1 MTENPREQPTEGEQ
15 PKSGQPSPGQPPY
28 SGQSAPLPPPPAP
41 PPPVQGQGYS
51 QPAAPVTAGEA
62 RMWAMIANLGGFLF
76 YFIAPLVIYLIF
88 KDRDPFIRRHAAQAL
103 SFQIIAAI
111 G

>member
-1 MTENPREQPTEGEQ
+1 MTENPLDQPAEGEQ
-15 PKSGQPSPGQPPY
+15 PKSGQPSPGQPPS
-28 SGQSAPLPPPPAP
+28 SGPPTPPPPP
-41 PPPVQGQGYS
+41 PPPVQGQGYG
-51 QPAAPVTAGEA
+51 QPAAPVSAGEA

-103 SFQIIAAI
+103 NFQIIAAI

>member
-1 MTENPREQPTEGEQ
+1 
-15 PKSGQPSPGQPPY
+15 
-28 SGQSAPLPPPPAP
+28 
-41 PPPVQGQGYS
+41 
-51 QPAAPVTAGEA
+51 
-62 RMWAMIANLGGFLF
+62 MWAMIANLGGFLF